1 MFWIMGA
8 DAVSH
13 NIAKVPNLPF
23 WNSFSMQMHHPDW
36 NGFLFFDMIFPLF
49 LFLACVATTPNIL

>member
-1 MFWIMGA
+1 MGA

-49 LFLACVATTPNIL
+49 LFLACVATIPNIL